1 MPTTRLPRPAFVG
14 PLPTARQ
21 RLETLLEPVRSHP
34 FRDAMAR
41 ELWCRCL
48 DRLQSP
54 QPVLDL
60 SDFPV
65 GLVMLLQPAW
75 LRAHASMAVEAGM
88 SVHEV
93 RLAGVRRMPPWL
105 VALPRLRRLVLQD
118 CEASFLDLR
127 HLVTLRQ
134 LQVLGSHRLRQVDIP
149 HRTTPWIEP
158 GHFHLDIHV
167 HDPVVVTVR
176 HLPARPAVPQTVR
189 VHPDPGP
196 GVDDRMNLQERVR
209 TADGRVLGSAD
220 LVSLWSFDRRA
231 HHTRVRDDEVG
242 PEGFDYRSLATPE
255 LLQARA
261 GQALALL
268 GDEIAAGAVPGI
280 DSLDAMFSDEIHLGG
295 KGQYFVAM
303 VIAGA
308 VAGQS
313 PEGLPAKLTRSWANR
328 DAHLTEDQ
336 ARALQRVAWAAVSA
350 GVPTGATL
358 APEAAPDPEPAAA
371 IVADPAPV
379 APAAE
384 PAPMPVFAPITN
396 PNLAFGLAGVNDWS
410 VQQPFLDVMKTARP
424 WVGHLPGQWG
434 GWEHDDLAAKGY
446 LDANGWPKSLPP
458 ELSGLSTLILTDLP
472 ADAGGVAGRYVLT
485 WQGQGTLA
493 VEGRAKVVEAA
504 PGRILFDYT
513 PGDGFV
519 AITLTALD
527 ASDPIHAISVV
538 RADREAALAAGQIFQ
553 RIAETREKLR
563 PLGELPL
570 RPADLVVRPQHDAEH
585 EGDERRPERNPARGV
600 GARNKARQRAGQ
612 REQGPQA
619 EADPGLQH
627 DPGGE
632 GGRACAA

>member
-261 GQALALL
+261 GQALALRPVL
-268 GDEIAAGAVPGI
+268 WPERGPVHLVADSCSGDWLCRQMDRMAAEGRTSSHHGLSSLHHAMGLELAIETDARAQGGPAVPRWVVRLYDPVHTTLHLEWFAHDRNDLRLLTIGGLHHALWPGPRAHTGRTP
-280 DSLDAMFSDEIHLGG
+280 DPLWRLSPLGG
-295 KGQYFVAM
+295 EAVDEDWMPPDALLAPESIGQLFK
-303 VIAGA
+303 AGRHA
-308 VAGQS
+308 RWRACLLRQHARRGDM
-313 PEGLPAKLTRSWANR
+313 ALTLAFLEAR
-328 DAHLTEDQ
+328 DAQGHTLLARSPMSRPALQAYIDVLLGLGLQGVPLALTL
-336 ARALQRVAWAAVSA
+336 ARALGPEGETVDRVLYGLLSGRLPRLSLWMQA
-350 GVPTGATL
+350 L
-358 APEAAPDPEPAAA
+358 RRAP
-371 IVADPAPV
+371 
-379 APAAE
+379 
-384 PAPMPVFAPITN
+384 
-396 PNLAFGLAGVNDWS
+396 
-410 VQQPFLDVMKTARP
+410 
-424 WVGHLPGQWG
+424 
-434 GWEHDDLAAKGY
+434 LAA
-446 LDANGWPKSLPP
+446 
-458 ELSGLSTLILTDLP
+458 
-472 ADAGGVAGRYVLT
+472 
-485 WQGQGTLA
+485 
-493 VEGRAKVVEAA
+493 
-504 PGRILFDYT
+504 
-513 PGDGFV
+513 
-519 AITLTALD
+519 
-527 ASDPIHAISVV
+527 
-538 RADREAALAAGQIFQ
+538 
-553 RIAETREKLR
+553 
-563 PLGELPL
+563 
-570 RPADLVVRPQHDAEH
+570 ADLVVVLRPPPRIDADGWAMPLH
-585 EGDERRPERNPARGV
+585 ELLAEGRSAGNALNWRYTLALPVDGRVWEVQFDDWMYLMDERV
-600 GARNKARQRAGQ
+600 MLNKARMSKFGIH
-612 REQGPQA
+612 
-619 EADPGLQH
+619 L
-627 DPGGE
+627 GE
-632 GGRACAA
+632 VTLSFVRRPS